1 MTNKHHIGAIISADI
16 TVPEADMLKDF
27 YTQVIGWET
36 ENFDMKDK
44 DGAYTDYV
52 VKDDAG
58 NWAGGICHARGVNL
72 GLPPQWI
79 VYVNVADI
87 AKSVEKCLSLG
98 GKVLKESKTAE
109 GELAYV
115 LIQDPLGAV
124 LALTRE
130 FA

>member
-1 MTNKHHIGAIISADI
+1 
-16 TVPEADMLKDF
+16 MLKNF

-36 ENFDMKDK
+36 EDFAMKDN

-87 AKSVEKCLSLG
+87 AQSVEKCLALG